1 MVRVFRAIF
10 ILIVL
15 LIIAGLI
22 VVNFYG
28 DPDVPDSALTA
39 KYAPSPPSQFI
50 DLPSGAHVHFRDQG
64 VAGAPVVVLLH
75 GSNASLHTW
84 EPWVQIL
91 GQQYRVITVDLPSH
105 GLTGAVPSNDYSQAG
120 MANFVD
126 EFTTALHVPRFA
138 LGGNSMGGGI
148 AARFTLMYPARVS
161 KLILV
166 DAGGSIPSKTPTD
179 PGIGFRLA
187 RIPIIQNIMLYVTP
201 RALFEEGLRKAF
213 YDKTKVTPEMVDR
226 YWELNRRVGNR
237 AATLKRFQSVQDT
250 FVADHVAEIK
260 APTLIIWGD
269 RDTLVPLNVGEAL
282 RDAIKGSQFIVYRDV
297 GHIPMEEVADRS
309 AEAVRVFLEKP

>member
-1 MVRVFRAIF
+1 MVRFLRGLFIF
-10 ILIVL
+10 VVL
-15 LIIAGLI
+15 LVIAGLLL
-22 VVNFYG
+22 VNFYG
-28 DPDVPDSALTA
+28 DPDLPDSTLVA

-50 DLPSGAHVHFRDQG
+50 NLPSGAHVHFRDQG
-64 VAGAPVVVLLH
+64 VANAPVLVLLH

-84 EPWVQIL
+84 EPWVQAL
-91 GQQYRVITVDLPSH
+91 GNEFRIITVDLPGH

-126 EFTTALHVPRFA
+126 EFTTALHVPKFA
-138 LGGNSMGGGI
+138 LGGNSMGGGV
-148 AARFTLMYPARVS
+148 AARFTIMYPARVT

-166 DAGGSIPSKTPTD
+166 DAGGGIRPKTPTD
-179 PGIGFRLA
+179 PGLGFRLA
-187 RIPIIQNIMLYVTP
+187 RIPVIQNIMLYVTP
-201 RALFEEGLRKAF
+201 RSLFEDGLRKAF
-213 YDKTKVTPEMVDR
+213 YDKTLVTPEMVDR

-237 AATLKRFQSVQDT
+237 AATLKRFQTVPDT
-250 FVADHVAEIK
+250 FVADHVSEIK

-269 RDTLVPLNVGEAL
+269 KDTLVPVDAGEAY

-297 GHIPMEEVADRS
+297 GHIPMEEVAGRS

>member
-10 ILIVL
+10 VLVVL

-28 DPDVPDSALTA
+28 DPDVPDATLAA

-64 VAGAPVVVLLH
+64 VAGAPVLVLLH

-138 LGGNSMGGGI
+138 LGGNSMGGGV
-148 AARFTLMYPARVS
+148 AARFTLMYPSRVS

-166 DAGGSIPSKTPTD
+166 DASGIPSKMPTD
-179 PGIGFRLA
+179 PGMGFRIA
-187 RIPIIQNIMLYVTP
+187 RIPVIQNIMLYVSP
-201 RALFEEGLRKAF
+201 RALFEDALRKAF
-213 YDKTKVTPEMVDR
+213 YDKTKVTAEMVDR

-237 AATLKRFQSVQDT
+237 AATLKRFQTPPDT
-250 FVADHVAEIK
+250 FLAEHVGEIK
-260 APTLIIWGD
+260 TPTLIIWGD
-269 RDTLVPLNVGEAL
+269 RDTLVPLDVGETY
-282 RDAIKGSQFIVYRDV
+282 RDAIKGSQFLVYRDV